1 MDLETAPPAAPAIES
16 YRLKFSGDGG
26 VYFGVWGVNLLLMV
40 VTLGLFTPFARRRKI
55 KYFYAHTV
63 VAGSPLEFTG
73 GLRRMFIGYLLFF
86 GLYLAYSIA
95 AQTEQ
100 QIAAGAIGL
109 GWLLLAP
116 WLWASAQRF
125 RLASTRWRGIRGQF
139 TASWGQAYA
148 ASWPLLLLVLAGA
161 AIGAGTAALRG
172 TRPGAL
178 AVLGGALGFLLVV
191 LLLFI
196 RLEFNYTRLYL
207 TRCAFGGQPGRWK
220 GAFGDFVRFSAAAVG
235 VYFALAA
242 VLFGLIA
249 LAVYV
254 TGGFAL
260 LGTGLRT
267 RTPQAILLFG
277 SFALASVFA
286 IYFAAGPALAYREAR
301 KFALVW
307 NNAGLGHVARFRCD
321 LRPWPFVWLRVKN
334 IFMTLITLGFWRP
347 FAVTSEYRMKV
358 ESVTLHVKGG
368 LDQLVGQLTQQQGA
382 FADAIADAVGFDVV
396 G

>member
-26 VYFGVWGVNLLLMV
+26 VYFGVWLVNLLLMV

-86 GLYLAYSIA
+86 GIYLAYSIA

-100 QIAAGAIGL
+100 SIAAGAIGL
-109 GWLLLAP
+109 GWVLLAP

-139 TASWGQAYA
+139 TAGWGEAYA
-148 ASWPLLLLVLAGA
+148 ASWPLLAIVVLGA
-161 AIGAGTAALRG
+161 AIGFGAAAARAKPS
-172 TRPGAL
+172 PGL
-178 AVLGGALGFLLVV
+178 VLGGVFAALFAMVV
-191 LLLFI
+191 LLV
-196 RLEFNYTRLYL
+196 RLEFNYTRLHL
-207 TRCAFGGQPGRWK
+207 ARCAFGGQPGRWK
-220 GAFGDFVRFSAAAVG
+220 GGFGDFLRFSAAAVG
-235 VYFALAA
+235 VYFAVAA
-242 VLFGLIA
+242 VLFALIA

-254 TGGFAL
+254 AGGFAL
-260 LGTGLRT
+260 LGAGLRSKN
-267 RTPQAILLFG
+267 PQMLMLFG
-277 SFALASVFA
+277 AFGVASVFA
-286 IYFAAGPALAYREAR
+286 VYFAAGPALAYREAR

-307 NNAGLGHVARFRCD
+307 SNAGLGGVARFRCD
-321 LRPWPFVWLRVKN
+321 LKAWRFVRLRVKN
-334 IFMTLITLGFWRP
+334 LLMTLVTFGFWRP
-347 FAVTSEYRMKV
+347 FAVTSEYKMKL

-368 LDQLVGQLTQQQGA
+368 LDQLVGQLSQQQGA
-382 FADAIADAVGFDVV
+382 FGDAIADAVGFDVI